1 MIISKHFLIADR
13 KKAEKRISFM
23 RYCLNRSNETLLNG
37 EIDLAEIWID
47 EYSKCINELK
57 EMMNKKKL
65 HDYEQNKLQALA
77 EDLKERGI
85 NVSIVYRYLGGVERD
100 S

>member
-1 MIISKHFLIADR
+1 MNFSEQFLKSDIE
-13 KKAEKRISFM
+13 KAKERLSFS
-23 RYCLNRSNETLLNG
+23 RYCLNSSNQMLFNG
-37 EIDLAEIWID
+37 DIVAADLWAD
-47 EYSKCINELK
+47 EYRKVLKELK